1 MNRTVKRSAIPASGY
16 VYQTLVGIK
25 TLCDWLDNPSIYEW
39 IKFEADDEQVATGL
53 DDIVIQRTDGQM
65 ELIQVKFT
73 VSEFEPDYA
82 LSWEW
87 LTARKGK
94 RGTSLLEKW
103 TRAFFRVGPGRLARA
118 QLITNRRPDA
128 EFVAQLSAGKVRWDL
143 IDDSLRQQLALHA
156 GGAKKAQEF
165 FESFEFTHSYVGYES
180 LSMELSS
187 LLETKHTNHEGWLT
201 LYRRAI
207 EWSIYKNAPPA
218 DGRITLDVLRSTISE
233 RQPRPLD
240 QEFRV
245 PEGYC
250 PPDPDFAL
258 GFIEQALNGDW
269 GARVL
274 WGSPGQGKSTFLSYV
289 CEQLRSQDAATIRHH
304 YFLDLQDTSDR
315 FSFKSVARSLMTQME
330 SEFTEVV
337 APLQNR
343 PEDIRNWLNKCGA
356 ACVGQGKRL
365 VLIVDGLDHVWRE
378 NDERISPLNE
388 LFTQLFPAPCGV
400 TIVLGTQRVGEEQL
414 PPRMHQFVE
423 PEHWVEL
430 PRMQLPSVT
439 AWLQAHYSAAAFQ
452 LPAESPSEQKLGSL
466 AEAFQSLSEGHPLV
480 LTYTFMK
487 LIRDHRVLSAT
498 LVRQNDP
505 APYGDV
511 RAYYKSLWHRLSW
524 DAKDALHLIAE
535 DNFIWPSGAL
545 ERCLRLDK
553 VNLEAEV
560 GHLLATVDAGIR
572 AFHGSL
578 YVFISQQ
585 PDHQIRL
592 ESLLP
597 KVEGWLDNQAPPY
610 LRWGWLW
617 LYESRRGEQTGLL
630 TGTTKA
636 WMLDALVQ
644 AFDINQIIRILE
656 AAEEVA
662 FVFGDYELAIRKRAL
677 KHRLSNGLEF
687 QMDDASLLYKSAL
700 QLASDP
706 YPALLL
712 ASRANQS
719 SLQSLEQLAQL
730 YLSLGQVER
739 AFEVQERMRHKINDR
754 LHARTIKHQE
764 YERAIEYYLEVV
776 GGTGRYDPGK
786 VLKLFLAH
794 RNGEKLFAAFLE
806 SASGYADLD
815 PIMAFASLPMP
826 ARLRRVLETQAV
838 RVAGWAQAGL
848 HSWNGFERFT
858 KHPLSVCWALLY
870 DGSANEASSRNAP
883 LHALAVTEDGDE
895 TGLASHLHS
904 VFFAV
909 VADSLQLQGAPVHEA
924 VTLSRS
930 SEWLSPLFLRL
941 VAAANASA
949 KILARG
955 DTPPVPIAY
964 RFVAGD
970 RPANHDHESWA
981 DFRAFRKALALIT
994 ADLFLLCRLRSGMK
1008 YISTA
1013 EWTECQQSKMFAL
1026 EHIREAYLMRQCHLL
1041 SEETAALQIQSH
1053 AQKIRS
1059 TVGPFNE
1066 KANELADLCSW
1077 ATAYGLP
1084 DLARELLECSYQYVT
1099 GFGWRKDPSLRQLLD
1114 VIEAVSSIEPVFA
1127 SHAIERLAPIYNQ
1140 IDAMTED
1147 SGDSPFDLAGL
1158 LLQLQPSIYVNYYQY
1173 WISRGDWYY
1182 ADQTFAAF
1190 AKSADVNAPGV
1201 SAALAYASGEQT
1213 VTALRNRTHRE
1224 SNDDVSALVRLWDI
1238 PERSERG
1245 DPIRASHKD
1254 DSVDDSVRERPSMP
1268 EPEDFPPSKMLDYF
1282 KALESTRDFTAI
1294 SKLIIEWF
1302 SLWES
1307 KGKGAEILSALEG
1320 MLESAITLFRGTELL
1335 DPAFNLSRKLY
1346 GPKKAFVWLARAHQY
1361 RYGWSEYYYGHED
1374 SQQRLG
1380 LVGSLYPER
1389 WEEFLKL
1396 STLPIP
1402 HYPEKKRTIPD
1413 AGLVRLLLAVAQPAR
1428 ALSVLNTMI
1437 DSTVAEFACQP
1448 LLQPTWWQEGEK

>member
-25 TLCDWLDNPSIYEW
+25 TLCDWLDNPSLYEW
-39 IKFEADDEQVATGL
+39 IKFEADDEQDASGL
-53 DDIVIQRTDGQM
+53 DDIVIMRTDGQM

-103 TRAFFRVGPGRLARA
+103 TRAFFRVGPVRLARA

-128 EFVAQLSAGKVRWDL
+128 EFAAQLSAGKVRWDQ
-143 IDDSLRQQLALHA
+143 IDDSLLQELALHA
-156 GGAKKAQEF
+156 GGVTKAQEF
-165 FESFEFTHSYVGYES
+165 FERFEFTHSYVGYES

-187 LLETKHTNHEGWLT
+187 LLEAKHTNHEGWLT

-207 EWSIYKNAPPA
+207 EWSIYKNAPPP

-250 PPDPDFAL
+250 PPDPDFAS
-258 GFIEQALNGDW
+258 GFIQQALNGGWDT
-269 GARVL
+269 RVL

-289 CEQLRSQDAATIRHH
+289 CEQLRSQGVATIRHH
-304 YFLDLQDTSDR
+304 YFLDLQDNSDR
-315 FSFKSVARSLMTQME
+315 FSLKSVARSLMAQME
-330 SEFTEVV
+330 AEFTEVV

-343 PEDIRNWLNKCGA
+343 SEDIRSWLNKCGA

-388 LFTQLFPAPCGV
+388 LFTQLFPAPRGV

-423 PEHWVEL
+423 PEQWVEL
-430 PRMQLPSVT
+430 PRMQVPSVT

-452 LPAESPSEQKLGSL
+452 LPAKSSSDQTLGSL

-487 LIRDHRVLSAT
+487 LTRDHRVLSAK
-498 LVRQNDP
+498 LVRQIDP
-505 APYGDV
+505 APYGDA
-511 RAYYKSLWHRLSW
+511 RAYYKSLWQRLSW

-553 VNLEAEV
+553 VNLEAEI

-585 PDHQIRL
+585 PDHPTRL

-597 KVEGWLDNQAPPY
+597 QVEGWLDIQAPSY

-617 LYESRRGEQTGLL
+617 LYQSRRGDQTSLL
-630 TGTTKA
+630 SGTTKA
-636 WMLDALVQ
+636 WMLNALVE

-662 FVFGDYELAIRKRAL
+662 FVSGDYELAIRKRAL
-677 KHRLSNGLEF
+677 KHRVKSGLEF

-700 QLASDP
+700 QLTLDP
-706 YPALLL
+706 YPSLLL
-712 ASRANQS
+712 ASRTNQS
-719 SLQSLEQLAQL
+719 SLQALEQLAQL

-739 AFEVQERMRHKINDR
+739 ACEVQERMRHKINDR
-754 LHARTIKHQE
+754 LYARTIKQRE
-764 YERAIEYYLEVV
+764 YERAIEGYLEVV

-786 VLKLFLAH
+786 VLKLFLKH
-794 RNGEKLFAAFLE
+794 RNGEELFAAFLK
-806 SASGYADLD
+806 SASGYADLG

-826 ARLRRVLETQAV
+826 ARLRRVLETQAI
-838 RVAGWAQAGL
+838 RVAGWAQAYL
-848 HSWNGFERFT
+848 HSWSGFERFT

-870 DGSANEASSRNAP
+870 DGSAVEATSRYVP
-883 LHALAVTEDGDE
+883 LHALAVTDGGDE
-895 TGLASHLHS
+895 IGLASHLHS

-909 VADSLQLQGAPVHEA
+909 VANSLQLQGAPVHEA
-924 VTLSRS
+924 VTPSRS
-930 SEWLSPLFLRL
+930 REWLSPSVLRL

-955 DTPPVPIAY
+955 DTPPVPIVY
-964 RFVAGD
+964 RFIAGD
-970 RPANHDHESWA
+970 RPTNHDDESWA
-981 DFRAFRKALALIT
+981 DFRALRKALALIT

-1008 YISTA
+1008 YISAA
-1013 EWTECQQSKMFAL
+1013 EWTACQQSKLFAL
-1026 EHIREAYLMRQCHLL
+1026 DQFREAYLMRQCHLL
-1041 SEETAALQIQSH
+1041 GEETAELQIRSH

-1066 KANELADLCSW
+1066 KANELADLCHW
-1077 ATAYGLP
+1077 ATAYGLS
-1084 DLARELLECSYQYVT
+1084 DLARELLECSYQYAT
-1099 GFGWRKDPSLRQLLD
+1099 GFGWRKDPGLHQLLD
-1114 VIEAVSSIEPVFA
+1114 VIEAVAPIVPVFA
-1127 SHAIERLAPIYNQ
+1127 SRAIERLAPIYNQ
-1140 IDAMTED
+1140 IDEMTED
-1147 SGDSPFDLAGL
+1147 SGASPCDLAGL
-1158 LLQLQPSIYVNYYQY
+1158 LLQLQPSIYVHYYQH

-1190 AKSADVNAPGV
+1190 AKSADVKAPAV

-1213 VTALRNRTHRE
+1213 VTALRNRTHSD

-1238 PERSERG
+1238 PKHSEPD
-1245 DPIRASHKD
+1245 DPTRASHKD
-1254 DSVDDSVRERPSMP
+1254 DAVDDSVRKRPSMP
-1268 EPEDFPPSKMLDYF
+1268 APEDYPPSKICDFF
-1282 KALESTRDFTAI
+1282 KALEAARDFTAT
-1294 SKLIIEWF
+1294 SKLIVEWF

-1307 KGKGAEILSALEG
+1307 KGKGVDLLGALEG
-1320 MLESAITLFRGTELL
+1320 MLESDITLFRGTELL

-1346 GPKKAFVWLARAHQY
+1346 GPKRAFVWLARAHQY

-1402 HYPEKKRTIPD
+1402 HYPEKERAIPD
-1413 AGLVRLLLAVAQPAR
+1413 AGLVRLLLAVGQSAR
-1428 ALSVLNTMI
+1428 ALSVLNAMI

-1448 LLQPTWWQEGEK
+1448 LLQPTWWQEDGK

>member
-39 IKFEADDEQVATGL
+39 IKFEADDEQDASGL

-128 EFVAQLSAGKVRWDL
+128 EFAAQLSAGKVRWDQ
-143 IDDSLRQQLALHA
+143 IDDALRQELVLHA
-156 GGAKKAQEF
+156 GGATKAEEF
-165 FESFEFTHSYVGYES
+165 FERFEFTHSYVGYGS

-187 LLETKHTNHEGWLT
+187 LLEVKHTNHEGWLT

-207 EWSIYKNAPPA
+207 EWSIYKNAPPP

-250 PPDPDFAL
+250 PPDPDFAS
-258 GFIEQALNGDW
+258 GFIEQALKGNW

-289 CEQLRSQDAATIRHH
+289 CEQLRSQGVATIRHH

-315 FSFKSVARSLMTQME
+315 FSLKSVARSLMAQME

-343 PEDIRNWLNKCGA
+343 PEDIRSWLNKCGA
-356 ACVGQGKRL
+356 ACVVQGKRL

-388 LFTQLFPAPCGV
+388 LFTQLFPAPRGV
-400 TIVLGTQRVGEEQL
+400 TIVLGTQRVGDEQL

-423 PEHWVEL
+423 PEQWVEL
-430 PRMQLPSVT
+430 PRMQVPSVT

-452 LPAESPSEQKLGSL
+452 LPAEPSSDQTLGSL
-466 AEAFQSLSEGHPLV
+466 AEAFQTLSEGHPLV

-487 LIRDHRVLSAT
+487 LIRDHRLLSAT
-498 LVRQNDP
+498 LVRQIDP
-505 APYGDV
+505 APYGDA
-511 RAYYKSLWHRLSW
+511 RAYYKSLWQRLSW

-553 VNLEAEV
+553 VNLEAEI

-585 PDHQIRL
+585 PDHPTRL

-597 KVEGWLDNQAPPY
+597 QVEGWLDIQAPSY

-617 LYESRRGEQTGLL
+617 LYQSRLGEQTSLL
-630 TGTTKA
+630 SGTTKA
-636 WMLDALVQ
+636 WMLNALVE

-662 FVFGDYELAIRKRAL
+662 FVSGDYELAIRKRAL
-677 KHRLSNGLEF
+677 KHRVKNGLEF
-687 QMDDASLLYKSAL
+687 QMDDANLLYKSAL
-700 QLASDP
+700 QLTSDP
-706 YPALLL
+706 YPGLLL

-719 SLQSLEQLAQL
+719 SLQALEQLAQL

-739 AFEVQERMRHKINDR
+739 ACEVQERMRHKINDR

-764 YERAIEYYLEVV
+764 YERAIEGYLEVV
-776 GGTGRYDPGK
+776 GGTGRYDPDK
-786 VLKLFLAH
+786 VLKLFLTH
-794 RNGEKLFAAFLE
+794 RNGERLFAAFLE
-806 SASGYADLD
+806 SASGYADLG
-815 PIMAFASLPMP
+815 PIMAFASLPMS

-838 RVAGWAQAGL
+838 RVAGWAQADL
-848 HSWNGFERFT
+848 HSWSGFERFT

-870 DGSANEASSRNAP
+870 DRSANEAISRYVP
-883 LHALAVTEDGDE
+883 LHAFAITDGGDE

-909 VADSLQLQGAPVHEA
+909 VANSLQLQGAPVHEA

-930 SEWLSPLFLRL
+930 REWLSPSLLRL

-955 DTPPVPIAY
+955 DTPPVPIVY

-970 RPANHDHESWA
+970 RPANHDDESWA
-981 DFRAFRKALALIT
+981 DFRALRKALALIT

-1008 YISTA
+1008 YISAT
-1013 EWTECQQSKMFAL
+1013 EWTACQQSKLFAL
-1026 EHIREAYLMRQCHLL
+1026 DQLREAYLMRQCHLL
-1041 SEETAALQIQSH
+1041 GEETAELQIKSH
-1053 AQKIRS
+1053 AQKIRG

-1066 KANELADLCSW
+1066 KANELADLCHW
-1077 ATAYGLP
+1077 ATAYGLS
-1084 DLARELLECSYQYVT
+1084 DLARELLECSYQYAT
-1099 GFGWRKDPSLRQLLD
+1099 GFGWRKDPGLRQLLD
-1114 VIEAVSSIEPVFA
+1114 VIEAVSPIEPVFA

-1147 SGDSPFDLAGL
+1147 SGASPCDLAGL
-1158 LLQLQPSIYVNYYQY
+1158 LLQLQPSIYVHYYQH

-1190 AKSADVNAPGV
+1190 AKSADVKAPGV
-1201 SAALAYASGEQT
+1201 SAAFAYASGEQT
-1213 VTALRNRTHRE
+1213 VTTLRNRTHRE
-1224 SNDDVSALVRLWDI
+1224 SNNDVSALVRLWDI
-1238 PERSERG
+1238 PKHSKPD
-1245 DPIRASHKD
+1245 DPTRASDKD
-1254 DSVDDSVRERPSMP
+1254 DAVDDSVRKRPSMP
-1268 EPEDFPPSKMLDYF
+1268 APEDYPPSKIYNFF
-1282 KALESTRDFTAI
+1282 KALEATREFTAI
-1294 SKLIIEWF
+1294 SKLTVEWF
-1302 SLWES
+1302 SFWES
-1307 KGKGAEILSALEG
+1307 KGKGASLLDALEG
-1320 MLESAITLFRGTELL
+1320 MLESDITLFRGAELL
-1335 DPAFNLSRKLY
+1335 DPAFNLSRKLH

-1361 RYGWSEYYYGHED
+1361 RYGWSDYYYGHED
-1374 SQQRLG
+1374 SQQRLE
-1380 LVGSLYPER
+1380 LVGSLYPEQ

-1413 AGLVRLLLAVAQPAR
+1413 VGLVRLLLAVGQSAR
-1428 ALSVLNTMI
+1428 ALSVLNAII
-1437 DSTVAEFACQP
+1437 DSTVSEFACQP